1 MTTRMA
7 VCLALSV
14 VGCVAAEGDG
24 DPSGPGGKGDI
35 WGTDDRIE
43 RYEIQT
49 TALQEAATRSAAIVE
64 LSSLTHDAVRNTYSL
79 GLTPLRR
86 TQSLCDGERFADQ
99 PASAM
104 CSATLIGDD
113 LMVSAGHCFDA
124 RPCDQIAIVFDFAYE
139 QRELLPEVAA
149 RDLPA
154 ANVYRCVETLAAELH
169 YDDMD
174 RSRDVDYAVFRLE
187 RKVTDRAPAKV
198 NWQDPIVAG
207 QPAYVIGHPMGIP
220 QKLATGK
227 VTDTS
232 NSAFVIHD
240 ADVFG
245 GNSGGG
251 LFDRNGTMIG
261 IHVNSSGQRYIPGP
275 TGTCSVA
282 AVCGENADCPNP
294 PHAYDPRAMQL
305 RLPSAVRAR
314 LGLDI
319 PPRDRPTPDDQ
330 RSLSAEGNLAP
341 R

>member
-1 MTTRMA
+1 MA
-7 VCLALSV
+7 LTVA
-14 VGCVAAEGDG
+14 GCVTAEGDG

-35 WGTDDRIE
+35 WGTDDRVE

-49 TALQEAATRSAAIVE
+49 PALQEAASRSAAIVE
-64 LSSLTHDAVRNTYSL
+64 LSSLTHDAVRDTYSL
-79 GLTPLRR
+79 GLRSLRE
-86 TQSLCDGERFADQ
+86 TQSLCEGERFADQ

-124 RPCDQIAIVFDFAYE
+124 VPCEQIAIVFDFAY
-139 QRELLPEVAA
+139 QQPELLPDGVA
-149 RDLPA
+149 REIPA

-169 YDDMD
+169 YDDVD

-198 NWQDPIVAG
+198 NWSAPIVAD

-227 VTDTS
+227 VTDLS
-232 NSAFVIHD
+232 NTAFVIHD

-251 LFDRNGTMIG
+251 LFDKDGMLIG

-275 TGTCSVA
+275 TGTCTVA

-305 RLPSAVRAR
+305 RLPPAVRAA
-314 LGLDI
+314 LGLDK
-319 PPRDRPTPDDQ
+319 PPGPTPSDQ
-330 RSLSAEGNLAP
+330 RSLGADGHLSP